1 MQTVFDVSFVIIIS
15 SRILINM
22 ILMETKNN
30 VRKIQINLLLFF
42 LKKTFFFFKFLKFR
56 GVK

>member
-42 LKKTFFFFKFLKFR
+42 FEEKKKKIILKFS